1 MAQSTLG
8 ASIESLPN
16 ELLQKI
22 IILAASDEVPVAVG
36 DRQRLNYEYLV
47 DVIGQVSKRFNAIAS
62 DP

>member
-1 MAQSTLG
+1 MAQSTPG

-22 IILAASDEVPVAVG
+22 IILTASDGVPLVG

-47 DVIGQVSKRFNAIAS
+47 DIIGRVSKRFKVIAS